1 MAGKTLSGIGEDE
14 SGKHEL
20 AMDESGPS
28 WRQDKT
34 PSTRGVDRLPMSTI
48 IGGPVPSQI
57 TAVQGPAV
65 DEDKVAEGLK
75 KLRSLDEP
83 LGIIP
88 SLPSSMPTLK
98 EGIPAIGA
106 APTPVNLPP
115 ATAELIRSRGTAHG
129 HALSAAARQGNL
141 PISVDDRMKGT
152 LLGHSLHLPDLPE
165 TTDENRRAEVL
176 AIARPPASDAI
187 VLEPGAAG
195 FSHGDSQFFDS
206 DPTIN
211 PEYEPENPRGKLIA
225 RGAIFLAVVSVFVV
239 GAIAWVR
246 VRKPDNPP
254 MEVRATAPPSAG
266 TAPSGLDNPGASAPV
281 AAPANAAAAPG
292 TAAPAEVPQPAA
304 AAGAPAAVPGAAA
317 PGGAVVPPPAA
328 EAPTPPAQAA
338 PEAGEAPPSPAPVRT
353 RSRRHE
359 AIASSAPVTKP
370 PAPPT
375 GHAVRPVGPLHETK
389 PVGPGRRGKAVDDPD
404 GTLPLSE

>member
-20 AMDESGPS
+20 ALDESGPS
-28 WRQDKT
+28 WRQEKT
-34 PSTRGVDRLPMSTI
+34 PATRSTDRMPLSTI
-48 IGGPVPSQI
+48 IGGPVPQ
-57 TAVQGPAV
+57 TPAV
-65 DEDKVAEGLK
+65 DKDVSEDKVAEGLK

-83 LGIIP
+83 LGSI
-88 SLPSSMPTLK
+88 SALPTSGSSMPTLK

-106 APTPVNLPP
+106 ASTPFKLPP

-129 HALSAAARQGNL
+129 HALSAAAGQGNL

-187 VLEPGAAG
+187 VLESGAG
-195 FSHGDSQFFDS
+195 FSHGDAQFFDS

-211 PEYEPENPRGKLIA
+211 PEYEPENPRGKLMA

-239 GAIAWVR
+239 AAIAWVR
-246 VRKPDNPP
+246 VRKPENPS
-254 MEVRATAPPSAG
+254 MEVRATPPSAAG
-266 TAPSGLDNPGASAPV
+266 TAPSGLDNPAASAGT
-281 AAPANAAAAPG
+281 APANAAAAP
-292 TAAPAEVPQPAA
+292 AEVSQPAA
-304 AAGAPAAVPGAAA
+304 ASAAPAPVGTVA
-317 PGGAVVPPPAA
+317 PTPPA
-328 EAPTPPAQAA
+328 EAPTPPAEAA
-338 PEAGEAPPSPAPVRT
+338 PEAAPAPVPPVRAHV
-353 RSRRHE
+353 RHHE
-359 AIASSAPVTKP
+359 AAAVTAPVTKP
-370 PAPPT
+370 TAPPT
-375 GHAVRPVGPLHETK
+375 ARPVGPVHENK
-389 PVGPGRRGKAVDDPD
+389 PVVPGKRGKAVDDPD

>member
-34 PSTRGVDRLPMSTI
+34 PSTRSTDRLPLSTI
-48 IGGPVPSQI
+48 IGAPVPQM
-57 TAVQGPAV
+57 PAV

-83 LGIIP
+83 LGII
-88 SLPSSMPTLK
+88 STLPTSGSSKPTLK

-106 APTPVNLPP
+106 VSTPVDLPP

-129 HALSAAARQGNL
+129 HALSAAAGQANL

-152 LLGHSLHLPDLPE
+152 LLGHSLHLPDLPA
-165 TTDENRRAEVL
+165 TIDENRRAEVL
-176 AIARPPASDAI
+176 AIARPPASDAL
-187 VLEPGAAG
+187 VLEPGAVG
-195 FSHGDSQFFDS
+195 FSHGDAQFFDS

-239 GAIAWVR
+239 AAIAWVR
-246 VRKPDNPP
+246 VHKPENPP
-254 MEVRATAPPSAG
+254 MEVHATPPPSAG
-266 TAPSGLDNPGASAPV
+266 AAPSGLDNPGASAP
-281 AAPANAAAAPG
+281 AAAAS
-292 TAAPAEVPQPAA
+292 AEVPQPAA
-304 AAGAPAAVPGAAA
+304 APGAAA
-317 PGGAVVPPPAA
+317 PVGAVAAPPAA
-328 EAPTPPAQAA
+328 EAPTPPAEAA
-338 PEAGEAPPSPAPVRT
+338 PPEAVEAPAPPAPVRAH
-353 RSRRHE
+353 SRHHE
-359 AIASSAPVTKP
+359 AAAITTRVTKP
-370 PAPPT
+370 AAPPT
-375 GHAVRPVGPLHETK
+375 GHAARPVGPLHESK
-389 PVGPGRRGKAVDDPD
+389 PVVPARRGKAVDDPD